1 MLIRLWDL
9 LTCQRF
15 ELIGSFLHVV
25 TPEEERAAGN
35 DRLRKLSPF
44 LNLMK
49 NKCLEL
55 YQPVKNLS
63 IDERMVKSKSRSH
76 LIQYMRNKPVKW
88 GFKLWVISDLTGY
101 TLDFNVYTGKS
112 ENHGQHG
119 LAYNVVQ
126 ELHIPAIFAVF

>member
-1 MLIRLWDL
+1 MQRNAKHQKKRYKLFKRKPLSIPEIKAFLGALLLLGIHGVRNHRKAWSTANAQVLIRLRDL

-55 YQPVKNLS
+55 Y
-63 IDERMVKSKSRSH
+63 
-76 LIQYMRNKPVKW
+76 
-88 GFKLWVISDLTGY
+88 
-101 TLDFNVYTGKS
+101 
-112 ENHGQHG
+112 
-119 LAYNVVQ
+119 
-126 ELHIPAIFAVF
+126 